1 MSFTPYERDNLTDSM
16 VLIDAARKM
25 LERVEIKNYLGLSK
39 IIGCLEDSH
48 ETLTTLLSTSRFTR
62 EPGHGLAGGS
72 L

>member
-48 ETLTTLLSTSRFTR
+48 ESSRVRFI
-62 EPGHGLAGGS
+62 
-72 L
+72 